1 MSEGRVEEAYV
12 RLKERAVN
20 FQFRPGERINEIGL
34 SRELA
39 VSRTPLR
46 EALNRLVTEHLIDF
60 KPGLGFFCRELDA
73 RSVYELYE
81 LREIIELA
89 ALRKACE
96 SASDAQLKALNEDLL
111 ANGLSYVGKTVRE
124 VTERD
129 EAFHIA
135 IAELSGNHELALH
148 LAQINQRIRFIRW
161 LDMSSRVKETKG
173 EHRAIMDAMLDRDAD
188 RAADILGKHIRRRM
202 DQIVASVKESFSNIY
217 MAGPEELFDRQFEPQ
232 ED

>member
-73 RSVYELYE
+73 QSVYELYE
-81 LREIIELA
+81 LREILELSA
-89 ALRKACE
+89 VRKACE
-96 SASDAQLKALNEDLL
+96 SASDADLKALNEDLL

-129 EAFHIA
+129 EAFHVA

-161 LDMSSRVKETKG
+161 LDMASRVKETKG
-173 EHRAIMDAMLDRDAD
+173 EHRAIMEAMLDRDAD
-188 RAADILGKHIRRRM
+188 RAAEILGKHIRRRM
-202 DQIVASVKESFSNIY
+202 DQIVVSVKESFSNIY
-217 MAGPEELFDRQFEPQ
+217 MAGPEELFDRQFEPH
-232 ED
+232 EG

>member
-20 FQFRPGERINEIGL
+20 FQFRPGERINEIGI

-81 LREIIELA
+81 LREILELA
-89 ALRKACE
+89 AVHKACE
-96 SASDAQLKALNEDLL
+96 SASDADLKALNDDLL
-111 ANGLSYVGKTVRE
+111 ANGLTYVGKTVRE

-129 EAFHIA
+129 EAFHVT

-161 LDMSSRVKETKG
+161 LDMASRVKETKA
-173 EHRAIMDAMLDRDAD
+173 EHKAVMEAMLDRDAD
-188 RAADILGKHIRRRM
+188 RAAEILGKHIRRRM

-232 ED
+232 DD

>member
-1 MSEGRVEEAYV
+1 MSEGRVEEAYM

-20 FQFRPGERINEIGL
+20 FQFRPGERINEIGI

-46 EALNRLVTEHLIDF
+46 EALNRLVTEQLIDF

-81 LREIIELA
+81 LREILELA
-89 ALRKACE
+89 AVRKACE
-96 SASDAQLKALNEDLL
+96 SASDTDLKALSDDLH

-124 VTERD
+124 VTDRD

-135 IAELSGNHELALH
+135 IAELSGNHELARH
-148 LAQINQRIRFIRW
+148 LGQINQRIRFIRW
-161 LDMSSRVKETKG
+161 LDMASRVKETKG
-173 EHRAIMDAMLDRDAD
+173 EHRAIMEAMLDRNAD
-188 RAADILGKHIRRRM
+188 LAAEILGKHIRRRM

-232 ED
+232 KD

>member
-1 MSEGRVEEAYV
+1 MSEGRVEEAYI

-39 VSRTPLR
+39 ISRTPLR

>member
-1 MSEGRVEEAYV
+1 MSEGRVEEAYI

>member
-1 MSEGRVEEAYV
+1 MSEGRVEEAYI

-96 SASDAQLKALNEDLL
+96 SASDAQLKALNEDLQ

>member
-1 MSEGRVEEAYV
+1 MSEGRVEEAYI

-173 EHRAIMDAMLDRDAD
+173 EHRAIMDAMLDRDTD

>member
-1 MSEGRVEEAYV
+1 MSEGRVEEAYI

-124 VTERD
+124 VTDRD

-173 EHRAIMDAMLDRDAD
+173 EHRAMLDRDAD

>member
-46 EALNRLVTEHLIDF
+46 EALNRLVTEQLIDF
-60 KPGLGFFCRELDA
+60 KPGLGFFCRELDP

-81 LREIIELA
+81 LREILELA
-89 ALRKACE
+89 AVRKTCE
-96 SASDAQLKALNEDLL
+96 SASDAELKALNDDLL
-111 ANGLSYVGKTVRE
+111 ANGLTYVGNTVRE

-129 EAFHIA
+129 EAFHVA

-148 LAQINQRIRFIRW
+148 LRQINQRIRFIRW

-173 EHRAIMDAMLDRDAD
+173 EHKAIMEAMLDRNAD
-188 RAADILGKHIRRRM
+188 RAAEILGKHIRRRM

-217 MAGPEELFDRQFEPQ
+217 MAGPEELFDRQFEPH

>member
-1 MSEGRVEEAYV
+1 MSEGRVEEAYI

-39 VSRTPLR
+39 ISRTPLR

-135 IAELSGNHELALH
+135 IAELSGNHEFALH

>member
-1 MSEGRVEEAYV
+1 MSEGRVEEAYI

-124 VTERD
+124 VTDRD

>member
-1 MSEGRVEEAYV
+1 MSEGRVEEAYA

-20 FQFRPGERINEIGL
+20 FQFRPGERINEIGI

-46 EALNRLVTEHLIDF
+46 EALNRLVTEQLIDF

-81 LREIIELA
+81 LREILELA
-89 ALRKACE
+89 AVRKACE
-96 SASDAQLKALNEDLL
+96 SASDAELKALNDDLL
-111 ANGLSYVGKTVRE
+111 ANGLTYVGKTVRE

-135 IAELSGNHELALH
+135 IAELSGNHELASH
-148 LAQINQRIRFIRW
+148 LGQINQRIRFIRW
-161 LDMSSRVKETKG
+161 LDMASRVKETKG
-173 EHRAIMDAMLDRDAD
+173 EHRAIMEAMLDRNAD
-188 RAADILGKHIRRRM
+188 LAAEILGKHICRRM
-202 DQIVASVKESFSNIY
+202 DQIVASVKEGFSNIY
-217 MAGPEELFDRQFEPQ
+217 MTGPEELFDRQFEPQ

>member
-34 SRELA
+34 SREME

-46 EALNRLVTEHLIDF
+46 EALNRLVTEQLIDF

-73 RSVYELYE
+73 QSVYELYE
-81 LREIIELA
+81 LREILELA
-89 ALRKACE
+89 AVRKACV
-96 SASDAQLKALNEDLL
+96 SASDAELKALNDDLL
-111 ANGLSYVGKTVRE
+111 ANGLTYVGKTVRE

-148 LAQINQRIRFIRW
+148 LRQINQRIRFIRW

-173 EHRAIMDAMLDRDAD
+173 EHRAIMEALLDRDAD
-188 RAADILGKHIRRRM
+188 RAAEILGKHIRRRM